1 MPKAPAKSR
10 LAYVCNACGASLNK
24 WAGRCPDCGA
34 WNSIEEIAELPA
46 PARGRQG
53 YAGGKDNAGIL
64 SLELVSPERELRTSS
79 GIAELDRVLGGGLVA
94 GSVVLIGGDPG
105 IGKSTLLLQACAALR
120 MSSGQGER
128 AGHREKDQSA
138 LDQGTGSQAASDP
151 GEAAPRPSGAKA
163 TASTASATSTSASNA
178 SDFSTSDHMAAAPV
192 TTSPEASTPR
202 VAGPKAAGGADPDRA
217 VLYVTGEESPQ
228 QVSLRARRLGLS
240 GAGIRLLAET
250 GVERILAAADSEQP
264 RVLVVDSIQTLST
277 DLLPSAPGS
286 VSQVRET
293 AAQLVRWAKQTGTC
307 VFLIGHVTKEGA
319 LAGPR
324 VLEHMVDT
332 VLYFEGEPGSPY
344 RLVRAVKNRFG
355 AVNELGVFAM
365 TDRGLKEVR
374 NPSAIFLSRHDQPV
388 SGSLIVVT
396 REGTRPL
403 MIEVQALVD
412 ESPLANPR
420 RVALGLE
427 QNRLSML
434 LAVLHR
440 HGGVAMFDR
449 DVFVNVVG
457 GVRITETAADLAV
470 LLAVLSSYRDRPLDL
485 ELAVFGEVGLSGEIR
500 PVPNGPD
507 RLREAAK
514 HGIKRIIAPK
524 GNVPKGGVPGL
535 EILEVRHLREAID
548 GV

>member
-1 MPKAPAKSR
+1 LSKPSVKTR

-24 WAGRCPDCGA
+24 WAGRCPECGA
-34 WNSIEEIAELPA
+34 WNSIEEIPELPA
-46 PARGRQG
+46 AARGRQG
-53 YAGGKDNAGIL
+53 YAGRTDGVGVL
-64 SLELVSPERELRTSS
+64 SLEMVSPEREIRTSS

-105 IGKSTLLLQACAALR
+105 IGKSTLLLQACAAL
-120 MSSGQGER
+120 
-128 AGHREKDQSA
+128 
-138 LDQGTGSQAASDP
+138 GTG
-151 GEAAPRPSGAKA
+151 PS
-163 TASTASATSTSASNA
+163 
-178 SDFSTSDHMAAAPV
+178 
-192 TTSPEASTPR
+192 
-202 VAGPKAAGGADPDRA
+202 PDRPI
-217 VLYVTGEESPQ
+217 LYVTGEESPQ
-228 QVSLRARRLGLS
+228 QVSLRSRRLGLS

-264 RVLVVDSIQTLST
+264 QVLVVDSIQTLST

-293 AAQLVRWAKQTGTC
+293 AAQLVRWAKQSGTC

-457 GVRITETAADLAV
+457 GVRITETAADLGV

-514 HGIKRIIAPK
+514 HGIRRIIAPK
-524 GNVPKGGVPGL
+524 GNVPKGGVQGL